1 MNRKDQNNWEK
12 ARGVLCSE
20 CQNETL
26 QIVDGLCRR
35 CYERK
40 AADYQTRVEN
50 EIMKRYFS
58 RGFLCSFLHGF
69 FSHFNPLSCLISS

>member
-1 MNRKDQNNWEK
+1 MNPKDQENWEK
-12 ARGVLCSE
+12 SRGVLCSE
-20 CQNETL
+20 CHNETL

-35 CYERK
+35 CYEQK

-58 RGFLCSFLHGF
+58 RGLRNGTVTLRQMREGR
-69 FSHFNPLSCLISS
+69 L